1 MELNRKDETFAC
13 KTFRLLKQNAVFS
26 QRPTFI
32 AKFQS
37 LLRQIRECRGRF
49 ENLLEKNAT
58 THYTIRIVVPRNNG
72 EKLRILLQRYLPIGN
87 RKVL

>member
-37 LLRQIRECRGRF
+37 LLRQISKCRGRF
-49 ENLLEKNAT
+49 ENLLEKNEK
-58 THYTIRIVVPRNNG
+58 YRIASNKCDICTLDIMIDVH
-72 EKLRILLQRYLPIGN
+72 
-87 RKVL
+87 